1 MKLNHHAALQAI
13 GATMNKQH
21 STGKT
26 EYWNL
31 PASLEDKDDFYNVR
45 ETIPFTALLCGFRD
59 SGLIIYL
66 DKPKATDA
74 MIAAAPDLL
83 QALEN
88 LTDAVQSGTSY
99 ADDTAAGKALSILS
113 GRSGTTWLSDARAAI
128 AKAKGE

>member
-1 MKLNHHAALQAI
+1 MTAKHTPGPWHIGMKPGPMIYGEHGEQVADMVVSMINI
-13 GATMNKQH
+13 VEH
-21 STGKT
+21 SA
-26 EYWNL
+26 NARL
-31 PASLEDKDDFYNVR
+31 
-45 ETIPFTALLCGFRD
+45 
-59 SGLIIYL
+59 
-66 DKPKATDA
+66 
-74 MIAAAPDLL
+74 IAAAPDLL